1 MKYDAVIVGGGP
13 VGAHVADHIAR
24 AGYSVLIL
32 EEHKIAG
39 LPVQCAGLVTTKI
52 ENLVPLKNC
61 ILNTVLGA
69 RIYSPSGHMLE
80 LDSKTPKAHVI
91 DRTLFDQQIL
101 ESAVSAGA
109 ELRLS
114 SRVTEAKRIA
124 FEDTEGVELKV
135 YFDNKPTS
143 IRTKLVI
150 GADGANSKIREVFG
164 FPGPKMILRGFG
176 MEFEYRDIPK
186 EFVQIFSGNKLAPG
200 FFAWVIPGGDIV
212 KIGLCIMEDKGK
224 VQDYFNRFYKLCL
237 SKDLV
242 PDKKPNRTISGRI
255 PLGVLSQTT
264 EDNVMLVGDAAAQV
278 KPTSGGGLY
287 PGLTSAVLC
296 GETAVGALEAGDL
309 SNERL
314 QKYHKAWRKSIG
326 GELEKGFRLHRAFL
340 QLSDE
345 KLEEAF
351 DILDKPEILE
361 VISKKGDIESPFKL
375 AKLLFKKAPKLIK
388 FAGPYFKS
396 AFH

>member
-186 EFVQIFSGNKLAPG
+186 LLKKEPRALAEMNPETAEKMGISNGDEIILENKMGSITIIAHLTKDILPDIINVPHGWETANINKIAVVFDCLRYTPYISTFLYNDGSDIRSAEQLVSGGQSRRARSDYDGWFPAHLST
-200 FFAWVIPGGDIV
+200 
-212 KIGLCIMEDKGK
+212 LLR
-224 VQDYFNRFYKLCL
+224 QDA
-237 SKDLV
+237 
-242 PDKKPNRTISGRI
+242 
-255 PLGVLSQTT
+255 PLGHEADYLDVFVVEIGHIFKIYQVVVGTGTS
-264 EDNVMLVGDAAAQV
+264 LV
-278 KPTSGGGLY
+278 
-287 PGLTSAVLC
+287 
-296 GETAVGALEAGDL
+296 ET
-309 SNERL
+309 
-314 QKYHKAWRKSIG
+314 H
-326 GELEKGFRLHRAFL
+326 
-340 QLSDE
+340 
-345 KLEEAF
+345 
-351 DILDKPEILE
+351 
-361 VISKKGDIESPFKL
+361 
-375 AKLLFKKAPKLIK
+375 
-388 FAGPYFKS
+388 
-396 AFH
+396 